1 MLIYAS
7 ILFMSNQNK
16 NSIKQLG
23 EKAAIPLAVITA
35 VGSLALL
42 QGNAKRVWH
51 LEDSPNHPVHTSNP
65 HK

>member
-1 MLIYAS
+1 
-7 ILFMSNQNK
+7 MSNQNK